1 MNKNTG
7 SIPVLTAKV
16 LICINKQHNMYTFL
30 IQDVHGQWFKSDLG
44 FITKQEAEEEAAA
57 IAEYDFVEIVQVV
70 EEDDYDYIN
79 FNKKN
84 KLS

>member
-1 MNKNTG
+1 
-7 SIPVLTAKV
+7 
-16 LICINKQHNMYTFL
+16 MYTFL
-30 IQDVHGQWFKSDLG
+30 IKDVHGQWFKSELG
-44 FITKQEAEEEAAA
+44 FITKQEAEEEAAE
-57 IAEYDFVEIVQVV
+57 IAEYAFVDTVQVV

>member
-1 MNKNTG
+1 MY
-7 SIPVLTAKV
+7 
-16 LICINKQHNMYTFL
+16 NKQLDMYTFL
-30 IQDVHGQWFKSDLG
+30 IKDVHGQWFKSELG
-44 FITKQEAEEEAAA
+44 FITKKEAEEEAAE
-57 IAEYDFVEIVQVV
+57 IAEYAFVDTVQVV